1 MVYAWR
7 MNRVVV
13 IEQPRADV
21 YTRPQSKQLVLA
33 YYGAQDMAEAE
44 RKPPFF
50 AP

>member
-1 MVYAWR
+1 